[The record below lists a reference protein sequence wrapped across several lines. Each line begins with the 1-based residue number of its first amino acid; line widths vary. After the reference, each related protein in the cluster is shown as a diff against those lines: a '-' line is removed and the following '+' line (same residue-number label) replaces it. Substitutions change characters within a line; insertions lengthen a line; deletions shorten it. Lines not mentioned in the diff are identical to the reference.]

1 MTDLRKV
8 NIDGQEIEVPGDY
21 TLMQACEQAGA
32 EIPRFCY
39 HERLSVAGN
48 CRMCL
53 VEWVG
58 APKPQASC
66 ALQVKD
72 LRPNR
77 DGSCANI
84 LTNSPTVKKAREGVM
99 EFLLINHP
107 LDCPICDQGGE
118 CDLQDQAMGYGRV
131 GSRYAHNKRAV
142 DDKYMGPLVAT
153 VMTRC
158 IQCTRCVRFIT
169 EVAGVSEIGL
179 ASRGEDA
186 EITTYLEKSLTS
198 ELSGNIIDLCPV
210 GALTSKPYAFNAR
223 PWELEPTETIDVMDA
238 VGSNIRVDSRDG
250 RVLRIVPV
258 INDDINE
265 EWISDKTRFIWDG
278 LGRQRLDKPYVR
290 QAGKLVAVSW
300 DEALAVVADKL
311 GNDPEGIAAIA
322 GDLACTESMKALM
335 DLMDGLGVKNI
346 DCRQDGAPLGEGSR
360 QEYLMNTTIAGIE
373 QADALLIVGADVRR
387 EAPLVNARIRKTW
400 IHCDLDIAVVGVPY
414 DLTYSYDHLG
424 DTAAELEALLKST
437 KGFARKLKTAKNPMI
452 LIGQGALSRKDG
464 TQIMR
469 LCGKI
474 ADKYGMVREGWNGW
488 NVLHSA
494 AARVAG
500 LDMGFVPAKG
510 GRDLAAILAGAKDG
524 SIKTIYNLGADEIK
538 EDLFG
543 AAFVIYQGSHGDV
556 GAHRAD
562 VVLPGVA
569 YTEKDALWVN
579 TEGRVQM
586 GRAAVPPKGDAKTD
600 WKILRA
606 LSEAC
611 GRTLPYDDLES
622 LHLKLFADHPTFA
635 GLNHAPGAEGAEDFK
650 PAKLGATGKPLKAP
664 LKSAVGDFYF
674 TNPIAR
680 ASQVMAQCSKEYSTE
695 CAPMSEAAE

>member
-84 LTNSPTVKKAREGVM
+84 LTNSETVKKAREGVM

-131 GSRYAHNKRAV
+131 GSRYEHNKRAV

-179 ASRGEDA
+179 AARGEDA

-198 ELSGNIIDLCPV
+198 EMSGNIIDLCPV

-223 PWELEPTETIDVMDA
+223 PWELEPTETIDIMDA
-238 VGSNIRVDSRDG
+238 VGSNIRVDSRGG

-265 EWISDKTRFIWDG
+265 EWISDKSRFIWDG

-290 QAGKLVAVSW
+290 KDGQLVAVSW
-300 DEALAVVADKL
+300 DEALAVVAEKL
-311 GNDPEGIAAIA
+311 GGDPEGIAAIA
-322 GDLACTESMKALM
+322 GDLACTESLKALK

-346 DCRQDGAPLGEGSR
+346 DCRQYGAPLGNTVR

-373 QADALLIVGADVRR
+373 QADALLIVGSDVRH
-387 EAPLVNARIRKTW
+387 EAPLVNARIRKSW
-400 IHCDLDIAVVGVPY
+400 IYSELEIGMIGVPY

-424 DTAAELEALLKST
+424 NTAIELEVLLKST
-437 KGFARKLKTAKNPMI
+437 KGFARKLKSAKNPMV
-452 LIGQGALSRKDG
+452 LIGQGALTRKDG
-464 TQIMR
+464 AQILR

-474 ADKYGMVREGWNGW
+474 AEKFGMVKEGWNGW
-488 NVLHSA
+488 NVLHNA

-500 LDMGFVPAKG
+500 LDMGFVPGKG
-510 GRDLAAILAGAKDG
+510 GRDLAGIRAGAKDG
-524 SIKTIYNLGADEIK
+524 SVKTIYNLGADEIN

-543 AAFVIYQGSHGDV
+543 GAFVIYQGSHGDR

-562 VVLPGVA
+562 VILPGVA

-600 WKILRA
+600 WKIVRA
-606 LSEAC
+606 LSEQC
-611 GRTLPYDDLES
+611 GRTLPYDNLEA
-622 LHLKLFADHPTFA
+622 LREKLFADHPTFA
-635 GLNHAPGAEGAEDFK
+635 GLNFAPGSVGAEGFA
-650 PAKLGATGKPLKAP
+650 PAKLGAAGKALKAP
-664 LKSAVGDFYF
+664 LKSGMGDFYF

-680 ASQVMAQCSKEYSTE
+680 ASQVMAQCSVE
-695 CAPMSEAAE
+695 CAPIKEAAE